1 MKLLKVFPITKLT
14 QRCLNGG
21 LQLGMASAYKN
32 DKNMT
37 YYIYGYKLDLGTVE
51 GLQCGMGDA

>member
-32 DKNMT
+32 YKNMT
-37 YYIYGYKLDLGTVE
+37 YGYKLDHGTVE
-51 GLQCGMGDA
+51 GGMGDA

>member
-51 GLQCGMGDA
+51 GL